1 MFPEPHRN
9 RLLPATLLSV
19 CVLVRLSPSA
29 AAQSVEESGWGPA
42 FGSRS
47 LYALHVPVFDFGP
60 AQTRALAP
68 GESEWTLESGYANT
82 FSHSWHPVLYHDA
95 LGPPGTPFR
104 ADEAAR
110 IHRDF
115 PQDTAWFL
123 DAEVLRSALS
133 GRVGLGSSLFL
144 SAEIPWIS
152 HDAFTADR
160 VIDTFHRAFGLGQA
174 GRTDFPTG
182 RFVAMFQ
189 APDGPM
195 RFDNRMPKPGIG
207 DVSASLSWRPAPMP
221 GGGTLGV
228 DVAVKAPTGAAV
240 DYNGSGSW
248 DAGVLVFL
256 ARTGRL
262 WRFDAEAGIVFPG
275 RWRGTLPF
283 SVAPFG
289 RAFLSAAR
297 RCGARS
303 LIGASVTYEQSP
315 FRREA
320 LGPVS
325 SAGMEVALGF
335 ERALARDMAVRLT
348 VTEHMSALGDRAD
361 VGAALGMRLRFRALD
376 ARAAPS
382 R

>member
-1 MFPEPHRN
+1 MFPEAHRN
-9 RLLPATLLSV
+9 RLLPAILLSV
-19 CVLVRLSPSA
+19 CVLVFPSRS
-29 AAQSVEESGWGPA
+29 AAQSLEESDWGPA

-47 LYALHVPVFDFGP
+47 LYALHVAIFDFGP
-60 AQTRALAP
+60 AETRALAR

-115 PQDTAWFL
+115 PQEAAWFL
-123 DAEVLRSALS
+123 DAEVLRSAFS
-133 GRVGLGSSLFL
+133 GRVGLSPSLFL
-144 SAEIPWIS
+144 SAEIPWVS

-182 RFVAMFQ
+182 RFVAMLQ
-189 APDGPM
+189 APNGPM
-195 RFDNRMPKPGIG
+195 RFDNRMPEPGIG
-207 DVSASLSWRPAPMP
+207 DVSASLSWRPAPVS
-221 GGGTLGV
+221 GGRTFGV
-228 DVAVKAPTGAAV
+228 DVAVKAPTGAAE

-248 DAGVLVFL
+248 DAGVLAFL

-262 WRFDAEAGIVFPG
+262 WRFDAQAGIVFPG
-275 RWRGTLPF
+275 RWRGALPL
-283 SVAPFG
+283 SLAPFG
-289 RAFLSAAR
+289 RIFLSAALR
-297 RCGARS
+297 LWPRTR
-303 LIGASVTYEQSP
+303 IGASVTYEQSP
-315 FRREA
+315 FHREA

-325 SAGMEVALGF
+325 QAGMEVALGL
-335 ERALARDMAVRLT
+335 ERDVASDVAVRLT
-348 VTEHMSALGDRAD
+348 VTEHIAALGDRAD
-361 VGAALGMRLRFRALD
+361 VGAALGMRLRFRGLE
-376 ARAAPS
+376 ARRAPS